1 MSNIQSRTFKIHPHF
16 KTILLIV
23 TGLTLLCFFSML
35 VLSFINPD
43 AKTMAEIPVL
53 QNKMSAI
60 CNFGWQAGFG
70 AIIGLIG
77 GNLSSQ

>member
-1 MSNIQSRTFKIHPHF
+1 MSNTQSRTFKIHPHF
-16 KTILLIV
+16 KMIFLIV
-23 TGLTLLCFFSML
+23 TGLILLCFIIML
-35 VLSFINPD
+35 VLSLLNPD

-53 QNKMSAI
+53 QNKMFVI

>member
-1 MSNIQSRTFKIHPHF
+1 M
-16 KTILLIV
+16 
-23 TGLTLLCFFSML
+23 FFGMW
-35 VLSFINPD
+35 VLSFLNPD

-53 QNKMSAI
+53 QDKIFRI